1 MTALVIDV
9 GTSGV
14 RALLVHDDGTTTD
27 DHHAV
32 TLPSSPHPGLVE
44 FDPME
49 LAATAIDLAS
59 RVTAAGH
66 QPATLAITAQRASTV
81 VWDVRDGRP
90 VGPGIGWQDLRTVG
104 RSLELRAESVEV
116 APNQSATKA
125 EWLISRTDVP
135 ADHLRLG
142 TVECW
147 LAWRLSDG
155 ALHVSDATNAAV
167 TGLWDPVGG
176 AWDEATLDRLG
187 IPASAVPK
195 VVDTVG
201 LLGEATALDGSPTI
215 GALVGDQQASLVG
228 QGCVTRGQA
237 KVTFGT
243 GGMLD
248 VCLGHDP
255 GPRPRHGTFPIVAW
269 RDGSGTTWGRE
280 AVMLS
285 AGSAVEWLSDGLG
298 LVDAPADTAALAAS
312 VDHSDG
318 VVFVPS
324 LSGLGTPVWDH
335 GARGLIVGVT
345 RGTARAHVVRAV
357 LEGVAHRGADLVEA
371 AERDTG
377 VTIGTVRI
385 DGGMSRN
392 PVFVQALA
400 DATGRPVEVSV
411 EREATALGA
420 GLLAGVA
427 AGVHADV
434 AATAEV
440 VEARGHD
447 AVVEPAQQ
455 LDRERFAEARG
466 RAERWISALSDLDL

>member
-1 MTALVIDV
+1 MKVLVIDV

-32 TLPSSPHPGLVE
+32 ALPSSPHPGLVE
-44 FDPME
+44 FDPVQ
-49 LAATAIDLAS
+49 LAATAADLVG
-59 RVTAAGH
+59 RVTAAGRR
-66 QPATLAITAQRASTV
+66 PDTVAITAQRASTV
-81 VWDVRDGRP
+81 VWDARDGRP

-104 RSLELRAESVEV
+104 RCLELRADGVDV

-125 EWLISRTDVP
+125 EWLIGHTEVP
-135 ADHLRLG
+135 ADHLRIG

-147 LAWRLSDG
+147 LAWRFSGG

-167 TGLWDPVGG
+167 TGLWDPVTG
-176 AWDEATLDRLG
+176 AWDEAMLDRLG
-187 IPASAVPK
+187 IPSSAPPT

-201 LLGEATALDGSPTI
+201 PHGEATALDGSPTI

-228 QGCVTRGQA
+228 QGCVGRGQA

-248 VCLGHDP
+248 VCLGDDP
-255 GPRPRHGTFPIVAW
+255 GPRPQRGTFPIVAW
-269 RDGSGTTWGRE
+269 RDRSGTTWGRE

-285 AGSAVEWLSDGLG
+285 AGSAVEWLSEGLG
-298 LVDAPADTAALAAS
+298 LVSAPEETATLAAT

-335 GARGLIVGVT
+335 GARGLLVGVT
-345 RGTARAHVVRAV
+345 RGTTRAHVVRAV

-371 AERDTG
+371 AEQDTG
-377 VTIGTVRI
+377 VAIGTVRI

-427 AGVHADV
+427 AGTHADV
-434 AATAEV
+434 AATASV
-440 VEARGHD
+440 VEALGHD
-447 AVVEPAQQ
+447 AVVEPARQ
-455 LDRERFAEARG
+455 LDRAQFGEARD
-466 RAERWISALSDLDL
+466 RAGRWISALSDLDL